1 MSTAQHGHLPR
12 VHFPSDEK
20 LLELSDSNCPWP
32 SPARARFLVQSAV
45 KCLGRCYHII
55 RPSSILAEL
64 ECAIQEPSSLGL
76 LAKSRLWA
84 VLAIGEMY
92 VTKCPVLGNAFPG
105 VHYFAKAMRVTRV
118 VSERPSLDTVEILL
132 LLVRCPLIFGREGD

>member
-1 MSTAQHGHLPR
+1 

-20 LLELSDSNCPWP
+20 LLELADADCPWP
-32 SPARARFLVQSAV
+32 SPARARFLVRSAI

-64 ECAIQEPSSLGL
+64 ECAIQDSSSLGF

-84 VLAIGEMY
+84 ILAIGEMY
-92 VTKCPVLGNAFPG
+92 VTKCPILGDAFPG
-105 VHYFAKAMRVTRV
+105 IHYFAKAMRLNRV
-118 VSERPSLDTVEILL
+118 VSERPNLDRVEILL
-132 LLVRCPLIFGREGD
+132 LLVCSSPMVGEVS